1 MPVFARASLTVECA
15 LALPLFFFAMTT
27 MISFMDLYRTETV
40 HLTELCSKAKQAAA
54 YTYNPASAGGPKDII
69 LPDLYAFQPVSGVF
83 PVRKV
88 TRYNLVRAG
97 RWNGKVHVTNHTGQ
111 PTERM
116 VYITASGT
124 VFHRSM
130 DCRYLNVSVTSISSS
145 QLKTK
150 KNQYRQSYEPCEICA
165 GGYPAGIVYITSKGN
180 RYHNNPDCSGLKRT
194 IRMVRESQAGGLRPC
209 SRCG

>member
-1 MPVFARASLTVECA
+1 MKTVFIEEIRGCLSGIDHQSYFERIMRSVSAARPGRFMDRFRKGAGKSSPCSFQNRRFFRVRRSLPVFARASLTVECA

-40 HLTELCSKAKQAAA
+40 HLTELCSKANQAAA
-54 YTYNPASAGGPKDII
+54 YTYNPASSGGPKDII

-124 VFHRSM
+124 VFHRSL

-145 QLKTK
+145 QLKT
-150 KNQYRQSYEPCEICA
+150 
-165 GGYPAGIVYITSKGN
+165 
-180 RYHNNPDCSGLKRT
+180 
-194 IRMVRESQAGGLRPC
+194 
-209 SRCG
+209 